1 MSSSGKS
8 TTLGH
13 PIPNGSR
20 ENISPIII
28 QTQQAI
34 FRNIHIYYMCV
45 CIVYICVCLYVYL
58 RSHREQINNTM
69 ISSPIRSDK
78 MLQND
83 RNYYTIYDNVIIITI
98 IIVITEYEK
107 D

>member
-1 MSSSGKS
+1 
-8 TTLGH
+8 
-13 PIPNGSR
+13 
-20 ENISPIII
+20 
-28 QTQQAI
+28 
-34 FRNIHIYYMCV
+34 MCV
-45 CIVYICVCLYVYL
+45 YVYL
-58 RSHREQINNTM
+58 RSHREQISNTM
-69 ISSPIRSDK
+69 ISSPKRSDK